1 MRARQETITT
11 DFQQS
16 SIAVSDLTNQLAVVS
31 DALEDIKVRAV
42 THCCYRIGISTGSF
56 TCGLCA
62 LLNLFHRML
71 PCADANRF
79 AWQFY
84 DRHVAA
90 VED

>member
-42 THCCYRIGISTGSF
+42 THFCYRVT
-56 TCGLCA
+56 
-62 LLNLFHRML
+62 
-71 PCADANRF
+71 
-79 AWQFY
+79 
-84 DRHVAA
+84 DRQLHL
-90 VED
+90 